1 MPRGKRKSLE
11 ESINEQVE
19 KIEVQIQTHQDK
31 IDVLKAKKKDL
42 LEQKKKSEVEV
53 IYQKIQESGKS
64 IDEVLAM
71 FEQK

>member
-1 MPRGKRKSLE
+1 MPRGKRKSLQ